1 VRSVLRSTEIRAPGT
16 YRTGGGYEVERAG
29 REHDCH
35 EPANRENKQGD
46 FDGTE
51 QHPFVEGVDQPGHRI
66 LDSVHPFAGV
76 NQPPPANGGT
86 KQLIEQANHA
96 RRARAAGFP
105 CYWPVLSASAS
116 RLC

>member
-1 VRSVLRSTEIRAPGT
+1 VDT
-16 YRTGGGYEVERAG
+16 EVERAG

-35 EPANRENKQGD
+35 EPANRENKQED

-51 QHPFVEGVDQPGHRI
+51 QRPFVEGVDQPGHRI
-66 LDSVHPFAGV
+66 LDSVHPV
-76 NQPPPANGGT
+76 HWRQNQPAPANGGT

-105 CYWPVLSASAS
+105 CYWPVLSARAS
-116 RLC
+116 PLC